1 MASVLVTG
9 GAGFIGSHLVDALV
23 ARGDHVLAV
32 DNLTPQVHP
41 QKPDYLNPEA
51 EYRFR
56 DLREKGVIEDALR
69 EAEIVYHLA
78 AAVGVG
84 QSMYRIADY
93 VDANTAATAQVLQ
106 HLVDGR
112 SDVGRLVVA
121 SSMSLYGEGAYACPE
136 DGPIEPPL
144 RDEAQLRGH
153 EWELRCPSCGRE
165 LQPVPTP
172 ESKPLDPTSIYAIT
186 KRDQEE
192 MSLTIGRAYG
202 IPTVALRFFNAH
214 GPRQALSNP
223 YTGVCAIF
231 QSRIQ
236 NGKPPLIFEDGRQTR
251 DFVSVHDVVRALL
264 LAGGRSA
271 AEDHAINVG
280 TGRATSVLDVADAL
294 LKIYDSDLT
303 PQVENKYRAGDVR
316 HCYADISRA
325 KKLLGYEPRVSLED
339 GLREFVE
346 WSRDQQPEDRVEEAH
361 RELVE
366 RGLVER

>member
-1 MASVLVTG
+1 M
-9 GAGFIGSHLVDALV
+9 
-23 ARGDHVLAV
+23 
-32 DNLTPQVHP
+32 
-41 QKPDYLNPEA
+41 
-51 EYRFR
+51 
-56 DLREKGVIEDALR
+56 
-69 EAEIVYHLA
+69 
-78 AAVGVG
+78 
-84 QSMYRIADY
+84 
-93 VDANTAATAQVLQ
+93 
-106 HLVDGR
+106 
-112 SDVGRLVVA
+112 
-121 SSMSLYGEGAYACPE
+121 
-136 DGPIEPPL
+136 EPPL

-153 EWELRCPSCGRE
+153 GWELRCPQCGRE
-165 LQPVPTP
+165 LQPAPTP

-192 MSLTIGRAYG
+192 MSLITGRAYG
-202 IPTVALRFFNAH
+202 IPTVALRFFNVF

-236 NGKPPLIFEDGRQTR
+236 NGRPPLIFEDGRQTR

-264 LAGGRSA
+264 LAGERSA
-271 AEDHAINVG
+271 ADDHAINVG

-294 LKIYDSDLT
+294 LTIYDSDLT
-303 PQVENKYRAGDVR
+303 PQVENTYRAGDVR

-325 KKLLGYEPRVSLED
+325 QGLLGYEPRVSLED

-346 WSRDQQPEDRVEEAH
+346 WSRDQRPEDRVEEAH

>member
-1 MASVLVTG
+1 MARVLVTG
-9 GAGFIGSHLVDALV
+9 GAGFIGSHLVDGLV
-23 ARGDHVLAV
+23 ARGDDVLVV
-32 DNLTPQVHP
+32 DSLTPQVHP
-41 QKPDYLNPEA
+41 QKPDYLNHEA

-56 DLREKGVIEDALR
+56 DLRENGVIEDALR

-93 VDANTAATAQVLQ
+93 VDANTAVTAQVLQ

-112 SDVGRLVVA
+112 ADVGRLVVA
-121 SSMSLYGEGAYACPE
+121 SSMSLYGEGAYECPE
-136 DGPIEPPL
+136 DGATEALL
-144 RDEAQLRGH
+144 RDEAQLRAH
-153 EWELRCPSCGRE
+153 EWELRCPHCGRE
-165 LQPVPTP
+165 LRPVPTP

-192 MSLTIGRAYG
+192 MSLVAGRAYG
-202 IPTVALRFFNAH
+202 IPTVALRFFNVV
-214 GPRQALSNP
+214 GTRQALGNP
-223 YTGVCAIF
+223 YTGVAAIF

-236 NGKPPLIFEDGRQTR
+236 NGKPPLIFEDGHQTR

-264 LAGGRSA
+264 LAGERSTA
-271 AEDHAINVG
+271 DNHAINVG

-294 LKIYDSDLT
+294 LKIYDSDLK
-303 PQVENKYRAGDVR
+303 PQVENTYRAGDVR
-316 HCYADISRA
+316 HCVADISRA
-325 KKLLGYEPRVSLED
+325 QELLGYEPQVSLED

-346 WSRDQQPEDRVEEAH
+346 WSRDQRPEDRVEEAH